1 MNGSLTKMGGFEQGL
16 QQFNQLL
23 NSKQFLII
31 FIRTLESQKNF
42 SIRDRAIVASLLM
55 IVLMDKMEYATE
67 WVNLV
72 QMRNDQ
78 GFLILDTIPKRKE
91 KLFFDVWE
99 IFLLVIVRNY
109 IEFPLDYSDVIFAVT
124 QFKHFLI

>member
-1 MNGSLTKMGGFEQGL
+1 MGGFEQGL

-67 WVNLV
+67 
-72 QMRNDQ
+72 
-78 GFLILDTIPKRKE
+78 
-91 KLFFDVWE
+91 
-99 IFLLVIVRNY
+99 
-109 IEFPLDYSDVIFAVT
+109 
-124 QFKHFLI
+124 

>member
-1 MNGSLTKMGGFEQGL
+1 MNGSLTKMGGLEQGL

-67 WVNLV
+67 
-72 QMRNDQ
+72 
-78 GFLILDTIPKRKE
+78 
-91 KLFFDVWE
+91 
-99 IFLLVIVRNY
+99 
-109 IEFPLDYSDVIFAVT
+109 
-124 QFKHFLI
+124 

>member
-1 MNGSLTKMGGFEQGL
+1 MEQYVQGNFLFSKQMNGSLTKMGGFEQGL

-42 SIRDRAIVASLLM
+42 SIRDRAMVASLLM

-67 WVNLV
+67 
-72 QMRNDQ
+72 
-78 GFLILDTIPKRKE
+78 
-91 KLFFDVWE
+91 
-99 IFLLVIVRNY
+99 
-109 IEFPLDYSDVIFAVT
+109 
-124 QFKHFLI
+124 

>member
-67 WVNLV
+67 
-72 QMRNDQ
+72 
-78 GFLILDTIPKRKE
+78 
-91 KLFFDVWE
+91 
-99 IFLLVIVRNY
+99 
-109 IEFPLDYSDVIFAVT
+109 
-124 QFKHFLI
+124 

>member
-67 WVNLV
+67 LVN
-72 QMRNDQ
+72 
-78 GFLILDTIPKRKE
+78 P
-91 KLFFDVWE
+91 
-99 IFLLVIVRNY
+99 
-109 IEFPLDYSDVIFAVT
+109 YS
-124 QFKHFLI
+124 

>member
-67 WVNLV
+67 WV
-72 QMRNDQ
+72 
-78 GFLILDTIPKRKE
+78 KR
-91 KLFFDVWE
+91 
-99 IFLLVIVRNY
+99 
-109 IEFPLDYSDVIFAVT
+109 YSKIS
-124 QFKHFLI
+124 

>member
-1 MNGSLTKMGGFEQGL
+1 MGGLEQGL

-67 WVNLV
+67 
-72 QMRNDQ
+72 
-78 GFLILDTIPKRKE
+78 
-91 KLFFDVWE
+91 
-99 IFLLVIVRNY
+99 
-109 IEFPLDYSDVIFAVT
+109 
-124 QFKHFLI
+124 

>member
-42 SIRDRAIVASLLM
+42 GIRDRAIVASLLM

-67 WVNLV
+67 
-72 QMRNDQ
+72 
-78 GFLILDTIPKRKE
+78 
-91 KLFFDVWE
+91 
-99 IFLLVIVRNY
+99 
-109 IEFPLDYSDVIFAVT
+109 
-124 QFKHFLI
+124 

>member
-1 MNGSLTKMGGFEQGL
+1 MGGFEQGL

-72 QMRNDQ
+72 NMAVQN
-78 GFLILDTIPKRKE
+78 E
-91 KLFFDVWE
+91 K
-99 IFLLVIVRNY
+99 
-109 IEFPLDYSDVIFAVT
+109 
-124 QFKHFLI
+124 